1 MDGDKYVALDVHK
14 ASVVIGI
21 RDATGKFIMESVVE
35 TKASTLLDF
44 IKGLSGTIHL
54 TFEEGT
60 HSVWL
65 YDLLKP
71 YVAELVVCNPRRNKL
86 LEEGNKGDVIDVQKL
101 SHLFQAGLLRPVY
114 HGDHGTRAL
123 KELAQNYES
132 LVSDRVRVKNRLKAI
147 YRGRGISCEGDEVY
161 QKRKRSTWLSKLNEG
176 VQQRAES
183 LYQELDSLDLIV
195 AGARKQLLAESRKQK
210 ATRIL
215 RQMPTL
221 GPIWTA
227 LIIATVDTPHR
238 FRTKRQFW
246 AYCGLAVVTRSSAD
260 YWFDKKGELRK
271 SRRPAATRGLNRN
284 YNRRLKKIFKN
295 AAMVGIVKGPFQ
307 LYYQRLLAQGL
318 RPELARLT
326 LARKIAAITL
336 TVWKKGERFDPEKLT
351 KLATT

>member
-1 MDGDKYVALDVHK
+1 MNEKYVALDVHK
-14 ASVVIGI
+14 ASVAIGV
-21 RDATGKFIMESVVE
+21 RDAAGKYIMESIVE
-35 TKASTLLDF
+35 TKASTVLDF
-44 IKGLSGTIHL
+44 VKGLTGTIDL
-54 TFEEGT
+54 DLEEG
-60 HSVWL
+60 SQSAGVD
-65 YDLLKP
+65 DLLKRT
-71 YVAELVVCNPRRNKL
+71 VAEIVVCNPRRNKL
-86 LEEGNKGDVIDVQKL
+86 LDEGNKGDVIDVKKL
-101 SHLFQAGLLRPVY
+101 SHLFHAGLLRPVY

-132 LVSDRVRVKNRLKAI
+132 LVADRTRVKNRLKAI

-161 QKRKRSTWLSKLNEG
+161 HKLKRAKWLAQLTESG
-176 VQQRAES
+176 VRQRAES
-183 LYQELDSLDLIV
+183 LYRELESLDSLV
-195 AGARKQLLAESRKQK
+195 KEARKQLLAESRKQQ

-221 GPIWTA
+221 GSIWAA

-271 SRRPAATRGLNRN
+271 SRRPASTRGLNQN
-284 YNRRLKKIFKN
+284 YNRRLKKIFKG
-295 AAMVGIVKGPFQ
+295 AALVGISREPFKP
-307 LYYQRLLAQGL
+307 YYEHLIAKGL

-336 TVWKKGERFDPEKLT
+336 AVWKKGERFDPEKLT
-351 KLATT
+351 KLTA